1 MACVDAF
8 ELAVGVGMAGSSGVD
23 AVLVGDDLSELGT
36 NLITTLAAGG
46 KMQTGRRELANSR
59 RQERETGRRIHGRLT
74 LWLLE
79 LRVGLAR
86 SRLDK
91 QAWRVAN

>member
-1 MACVDAF
+1 MV
-8 ELAVGVGMAGSSGVD
+8 GSSRVD
-23 AVLVGDDLSELGT
+23 VVLVGGDLSELGT
-36 NLITTLAAGG
+36 DLITPLGGRG
-46 KMQTGRRELANSR
+46 KMHAGWRELG

>member
-1 MACVDAF
+1 MV
-8 ELAVGVGMAGSSGVD
+8 GSSRVD
-23 AVLVGDDLSELGT
+23 VVLVGGDLSELGT
-36 NLITTLAAGG
+36 DLITPLAARG
-46 KMQTGRRELANSR
+46 KMDAGRRELD
-59 RQERETGRRIHGRLT
+59 QQTRETGRRIHGRLT

-86 SRLDK
+86 SWLDK

>member
-36 NLITTLAAGG
+36 DLITTLAARG
-46 KMQTGRRELANSR
+46 KMHAGRRELG

>member
-36 NLITTLAAGG
+36 DLITTLAARG
-46 KMQTGRRELANSR
+46 KMDAGRRELD
-59 RQERETGRRIHGRLT
+59 QQKRETGRRIHGRLT

-91 QAWRVAN
+91 QAWRGAN